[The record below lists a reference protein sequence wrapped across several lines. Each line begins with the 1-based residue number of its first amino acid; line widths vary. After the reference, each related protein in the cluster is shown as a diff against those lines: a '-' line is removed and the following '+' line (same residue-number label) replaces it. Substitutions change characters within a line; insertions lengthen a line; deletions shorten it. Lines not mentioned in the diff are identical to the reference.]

1 MWPVSEAE
9 VYAVVLVLAA
19 VYIVVSFALG
29 RYRRPPPFLG
39 ERGQKPHLRMDRVF
53 DGATF
58 GASVVLLMGIFD
70 PQIIV
75 HLGNTKMFLVIAG
88 LSGIVYSLYALVTK

>member
-1 MWPVSEAE
+1 
-9 VYAVVLVLAA
+9 
-19 VYIVVSFALG
+19 
-29 RYRRPPPFLG
+29 
-39 ERGQKPHLRMDRVF
+39 MDRVF